1 MKKFVFIFSAALLL
15 VAACKSGGKKN
26 EGGKYAEVFTKH
38 QSRITE
44 LRNTLSAFQ
53 TSLKEAGT
61 TATTVGDLNPAINL
75 GSNDPAG
82 NLLILQHHLLAAP
95 ENFTSYDSLF
105 GLYYNTLA
113 ADAFRWSGNGTKERA
128 IFEKDYL
135 SDADVDKILSPLS
148 ADRFPYL
155 LLVKATA
162 LEQMVTKEDG
172 SFEGGGATA
181 FFYLIDLHNKKE
193 LSSITLSAKPDEEML
208 IAYRGT
214 GGEMAK
220 NEAAV
225 KKIKETMQKNMRSK
239 VYAWLTEITGGKAV
253 VPAY

>member
-1 MKKFVFIFSAALLL
+1 MKKFLFILSAPLLL
-15 VAACKSGGKKN
+15 IAACKSGGKKN

-44 LRNTLSAFQ
+44 LRNSLTALQ

-61 TATTVGDLNPAINL
+61 TAITAGELNPAVN
-75 GSNDPAG
+75 PG
-82 NLLILQHHLLAAP
+82 NYDTSGNTLILQHHLLAAP

-113 ADAFRWSGNGTKERA
+113 AEAFRWSGNGTKERA

-135 SDADVDKILSPLS
+135 SEADVDKILSPLS
-148 ADRFPYL
+148 VERFPYL
-155 LLVKATA
+155 LVVKATA
-162 LEQMVTKEDG
+162 FDPLRTKEDG

-181 FFYLIDLHNKKE
+181 SFYLIDWRNKKE
-193 LSSITLSAKPDEEML
+193 LSAITLSAKPDEEML
-208 IAYRGT
+208 VAYRAT
-214 GGEMAK
+214 GGATAK
-220 NEAAV
+220 NEAAE
-225 KKIKETMQKNMRSK
+225 KKAKETMQKDMRSK
-239 VYAWLTEITGGKAV
+239 LFAWLTEITGGKAV